1 MMTMA
6 TCVKNEK
13 SHPNYRSIC
22 FTVSTATLG
31 SNLGT
36 GGMETKLIAAEIATE
51 AGVNTIIASSK
62 NPENILSII
71 EYHAA
76 ISIPGVDPSTFTRPK
91 HTLFKPS
98 LNPMR
103 DMKSWTSHTLFPAGT
118 VVIDTGAHVVLS
130 RKESGGRLL
139 PVGVIGVK
147 GSFASHQAVKIC
159 VRAKAGSVDTAGTAH
174 VEEDPEAAAR
184 EYARGIPTS
193 VPVSASVTPTLG
205 SRTASSSDLTTLASG
220 GPHQSLYPSDLN
232 PPSAIEEDQAVVP
245 GDPNPVAS
253 WQLVEVGRGLANYN
267 SEQIDKV
274 KRMNRCVH
282 RYCSKPLGLR
292 PYSRLPRCM
301 EKAEFTDLPCFTA
314 RPFLKCLA
322 TRIQTMLLRTSRSGF
337 PLDSHLPHLLYN
349 NTRAPFTR

>member
-1 MMTMA
+1 
-6 TCVKNEK
+6 
-13 SHPNYRSIC
+13 
-22 FTVSTATLG
+22 
-31 SNLGT
+31 
-36 GGMETKLIAAEIATE
+36 METKLIAAEIATE

-71 EYHAA
+71 EYHAT
-76 ISIPGVDPSTFTRPK
+76 ISIPGVDPSTITRPK

-147 GSFASHQAVKIC
+147 GSFASHQAVRIC
-159 VRAKAGSVDTAGTAH
+159 VRAKTDSVGAAGTAQA
-174 VEEDPEAAAR
+174 EEDPEAAVR

-193 VPVSASVTPTLG
+193 ASASTSATPTIG
-205 SRTASSSDLTTLASG
+205 SGTVSSFDLTALTSG
-220 GPHQSLYPSDLN
+220 GAYQLLHPSNLN
-232 PPSAIEEDQAVVP
+232 LPSVVEEDQVAVL
-245 GDPNPVAS
+245 GDSDPVDS

-267 SEQIDKV
+267 SQQIDKA

-282 RYCSKPLGLR
+282 GYCSQVSKTPARFFGFRGVRRRQILLTPSVFCSSSLSKILG
-292 PYSRLPRCM
+292 YADSDYVV
-301 EKAEFTDLPCFTA
+301 ENITI
-314 RPFLKCLA
+314 
-322 TRIQTMLLRTSRSGF
+322 RI
-337 PLDSHLPHLLYN
+337 PP
-349 NTRAPFTR
+349 

>member
-1 MMTMA
+1 
-6 TCVKNEK
+6 
-13 SHPNYRSIC
+13 
-22 FTVSTATLG
+22 
-31 SNLGT
+31 
-36 GGMETKLIAAEIATE
+36 METKLIAAEIATE

-71 EYHAA
+71 EYHAT
-76 ISIPGVDPSTFTRPK
+76 ISIPGMDPSTIARPK

-159 VRAKAGSVDTAGTAH
+159 VRAKAGPVDTTGTPQP
-174 VEEDPEAAAR
+174 EEDPEAAAR

-193 VPVSASVTPTLG
+193 VSVSASATPTIR
-205 SRTASSSDLTTLASG
+205 SRTASSSDLKTLANG
-220 GPHQSLYPSDLN
+220 GIHQPLLKS
-232 PPSAIEEDQAVVP
+232 PSAVEEDQAVVP
-245 GDPNPVAS
+245 EAPNPVDS

-282 RYCSKPLGLR
+282 
-292 PYSRLPRCM
+292 
-301 EKAEFTDLPCFTA
+301 
-314 RPFLKCLA
+314 
-322 TRIQTMLLRTSRSGF
+322 Q
-337 PLDSHLPHLLYN
+337 
-349 NTRAPFTR
+349 

>member
-1 MMTMA
+1 M
-6 TCVKNEK
+6 
-13 SHPNYRSIC
+13 R

-51 AGVNTIIASSK
+51 AGVNTIVASSK

-71 EYHAA
+71 DYHATV
-76 ISIPGVDPSTFTRPK
+76 SVPGVDPSSITRPK

-147 GSFASHQAVKIC
+147 GSFASHQAVRIC
-159 VRAKAGSVDTAGTAH
+159 VRAKTDFVDASGRARAD
-174 VEEDPEAAAR
+174 EDREAAVR
-184 EYARGIPTS
+184 EYTQGIPSS
-193 VPVSASVTPTLG
+193 VSVSASATPTIG
-205 SRTASSSDLTTLASG
+205 SRRASSSDLTMLTSDGA
-220 GPHQSLYPSDLN
+220 HQLLHPNDLN
-232 PPSAIEEDQAVVP
+232 LPGAIEEGQAVL
-245 GDPNPVAS
+245 GDTDPIDS

-274 KRMNRCVH
+274 KRMNRCVLDVFFFGF
-282 RYCSKPLGLR
+282 RGVWRIQSSL
-292 PYSRLPRCM
+292 
-301 EKAEFTDLPCFTA
+301 T
-314 RPFLKCLA
+314 PFGVLVVHPSLKSLA
-322 TRIQTMLLRTSRSGF
+322 TRIQTTWSRTSLSGF
-337 PLDSHLPHLLYN
+337 PPRQVDSPDPIFGGQEVPLI
-349 NTRAPFTR
+349 

>member
-1 MMTMA
+1 MSYSQ
-6 TCVKNEK
+6 KN
-13 SHPNYRSIC
+13 RRLGR

-62 NPENILSII
+62 NPENILSVI
-71 EYHAA
+71 EYHATA
-76 ISIPGVDPSTFTRPK
+76 SVPGVDPSSITRPK

-147 GSFASHQAVKIC
+147 GSFASHQAVRIC
-159 VRAKAGSVDTAGTAH
+159 VRTKKDPIDSAGRAR
-174 VEEDPEAAAR
+174 VEEDPEAAVR

-193 VPVSASVTPTLG
+193 VSTSASATPTIG
-205 SRTASSSDLTTLASG
+205 SRRTSSSDLALLTSDGA
-220 GPHQSLYPSDLN
+220 HQPFHPNNLN
-232 PPSAIEEDQAVVP
+232 LPSAIEEDQVVL
-245 GDPNPVAS
+245 GDSDPIDS

-274 KRMNRCVH
+274 RRMNRCVY
-282 RYCSKPLGLR
+282 R
-292 PYSRLPRCM
+292 
-301 EKAEFTDLPCFTA
+301 
-314 RPFLKCLA
+314 
-322 TRIQTMLLRTSRSGF
+322 
-337 PLDSHLPHLLYN
+337 
-349 NTRAPFTR
+349 

>member
-1 MMTMA
+1 M
-6 TCVKNEK
+6 
-13 SHPNYRSIC
+13 YL
-22 FTVSTATLG
+22 TVSTATLG
-31 SNLGT
+31 SSLGT

-71 EYHAA
+71 EYHAT
-76 ISIPGVDPSTFTRPK
+76 ISIPGVDALTITRPI

-139 PVGVIGVK
+139 PVGVLGIK
-147 GSFASHQAVKIC
+147 GSFASHQAVRIC
-159 VRAKAGSVDTAGTAH
+159 VRVKTSSTDAAGTAQ
-174 VEEDPEAAAR
+174 VREDTEAAVR
-184 EYARGIPTS
+184 EYARGIPTNL
-193 VPVSASVTPTLG
+193 SASPSATPTIG
-205 SRTASSSDLTTLASG
+205 SRTASNSDLTTLAQQLIHPSNL
-220 GPHQSLYPSDLN
+220 SLPN
-232 PPSAIEEDQAVVP
+232 AIGEDQVVVL
-245 GDPNPVAS
+245 GDSDPVDS

-282 RYCSKPLGLR
+282 AYCL
-292 PYSRLPRCM
+292 
-301 EKAEFTDLPCFTA
+301 
-314 RPFLKCLA
+314 LA
-322 TRIQTMLLRTSRSGF
+322 S
-337 PLDSHLPHLLYN
+337 
-349 NTRAPFTR
+349 

>member
-1 MMTMA
+1 MENDIRILGPCLFA
-6 TCVKNEK
+6 
-13 SHPNYRSIC
+13 
-22 FTVSTATLG
+22 VSTATLG

-71 EYHAA
+71 EYHST
-76 ISIPGVDPSTFTRPK
+76 ISIPGVDPSTITRPK

-118 VVIDTGAHVVLS
+118 VIIDTGAHVVLS

-147 GSFASHQAVKIC
+147 GSFASHQAVRIC
-159 VRAKAGSVDTAGTAH
+159 VRAKTDSVDATGAAQA
-174 VEEDPEAAAR
+174 EEDPEAAAR

-193 VPVSASVTPTLG
+193 VLVSASVTPTIG
-205 SRTASSSDLTTLASG
+205 SRTASNSDLTILTSG
-220 GPHQSLYPSDLN
+220 SVNLPN
-232 PPSAIEEDQAVVP
+232 AIEEDQVVVL
-245 GDPNPVAS
+245 GDPNPVDS

-274 KRMNRCVH
+274 KRMNRCV
-282 RYCSKPLGLR
+282 YGFFQKLR
-292 PYSRLPRCM
+292 LDLRLPRCT
-301 EKAEFTDLPCFTA
+301 EKAEFTNAFCVL
-314 RPFLKCLA
+314 
-322 TRIQTMLLRTSRSGF
+322 
-337 PLDSHLPHLLYN
+337 
-349 NTRAPFTR
+349 

>member
-1 MMTMA
+1 
-6 TCVKNEK
+6 
-13 SHPNYRSIC
+13 
-22 FTVSTATLG
+22 
-31 SNLGT
+31 
-36 GGMETKLIAAEIATE
+36 METKLIAAEIATE

-71 EYHAA
+71 EYHAT
-76 ISIPGVDPSTFTRPK
+76 ISIPGVDPSTVARPK

-159 VRAKAGSVDTAGTAH
+159 VRAKEESVGAAGTVL

-193 VPVSASVTPTLG
+193 ISISASATPIR
-205 SRTASSSDLTTLASG
+205 SRTTSSSDLTTLTSG
-220 GPHQSLYPSDLN
+220 GTHYPPHPSSLNLS
-232 PPSAIEEDQAVVP
+232 STTEEHQNITL
-245 GDPNPVAS
+245 GDPNPVDS

-282 RYCSKPLGLR
+282 GCCFQYFIFGLR
-292 PYSRLPRCM
+292 GV
-301 EKAEFTDLPCFTA
+301 
-314 RPFLKCLA
+314 
-322 TRIQTMLLRTSRSGF
+322 RSI
-337 PLDSHLPHLLYN
+337 
-349 NTRAPFTR
+349 R